1 MAGRQSSLH
10 VAPQG
15 NLPQGNLPQGNLPQ
29 ANAPQT
35 AVVGRWPICLVFE
48 PASRF
53 PDLSWAVIVAVALW
67 SFVIL
72 SISGLGYLSGT
83 EIIVCHLRRWTGW
96 PCPMCGGTRMVLSL
110 LSGQIR
116 AALGY
121 NPLLFL
127 TLMGA
132 VLWFGSRMLT
142 GYRLWVQATP
152 LGWCTLGCLGLIGV
166 IANWIYLIARL

>member
-15 NLPQGNLPQGNLPQ
+15 NLPPG
-29 ANAPQT
+29 NAPQT